1 MIAALPPRPKYWIL
15 IQDAGTSRMK
25 QDGKKRPRAV
35 VPLASTAEDGG
46 GSRSVRRAIEI
57 FEFLLQL
64 GGPTT
69 IGEIVSALQIP
80 KSTAYELVRTLSDS
94 GYLEPSRRGGMFLGR
109 KLFELGMA
117 YRAQVDL
124 LRDGSQIVEELSDG
138 CGETVQLSVLEN
150 DMMLVLL
157 KEEGSHPIRIISR
170 VGSRVPVNWAASGR
184 LLVSDM
190 DDGALTSL
198 LTKSVRQSPTG
209 RALTDIPKFIQQV
222 RKFRKQGYATE
233 TNETNE
239 HAGCVAAPV
248 IDGSG
253 KCIAAISI
261 VAPEHRLKQNRE
273 ALTKQVRDAAAMLS
287 QRLGGR

>member
-1 MIAALPPRPKYWIL
+1 MRQAVK
-15 IQDAGTSRMK
+15 T
-25 QDGKKRPRAV
+25 RPRAR
-35 VPLASTAEDGG
+35 AAEPSVTGDDQG

-64 GGPTT
+64 GEPTT
-69 IGEIVSALQIP
+69 IGEIVVALSIP
-80 KSTAYELVRTLSDS
+80 KSTAYELVRTLADS
-94 GYLEPSRRGGMFLGR
+94 GYLEPSSRGGIFLGR

-124 LRDGSQIVEELSDG
+124 LRDGSQIVEELRNA

-157 KEEGSHPIRIISR
+157 KEEGSHPVRIISR

-184 LLVSDM
+184 LLVSDL
-190 DDGALTSL
+190 DDRALATL
-198 LTKSVRQSPTG
+198 LSKSVRQSPTG
-209 RALTDIPKFIQQV
+209 RATTDIPKFIQQV
-222 RKFRKQGYATE
+222 RRFRKQGYATE
-233 TNETNE
+233 LNETNE

-253 KCIAAISI
+253 RCTAAISI
-261 VAPEHRLKQNRE
+261 VVPEHRLGKANRE
-273 ALTKQVRDAAAMLS
+273 ALTEKVREAAARLS

>member
-1 MIAALPPRPKYWIL
+1 MRQAVK
-15 IQDAGTSRMK
+15 T
-25 QDGKKRPRAV
+25 RPRAKEI
-35 VPLASTAEDGG
+35 PAADDAG

-57 FEFLLQL
+57 FAFLLQL

-69 IGEIVSALQIP
+69 ICDIVSALGIP
-80 KSTAYELVRTLSDS
+80 KSTAYELVRTLTDS
-94 GYLEPSRRGGMFLGR
+94 GYLEPSRRGGIVLGR

-117 YRAQVDL
+117 YRSQVDL
-124 LRDGSQIVEELSDG
+124 LRDGSQIVEELRNA

-157 KEEGSHPIRIISR
+157 KEEGSHPVRIISR

-198 LTKSVRQSPTG
+198 LEKSVRQSPTG
-209 RALTDIPKFIQQV
+209 RATTDIPKFIQQV
-222 RKFRKQGYATE
+222 RKFRRQGFATE
-233 TNETNE
+233 LNETNE

-253 KCIAAISI
+253 KCVAAISI
-261 VAPEHRLKQNRE
+261 VVPEHRLKQNRD
-273 ALTKQVRDAAAMLS
+273 ALTQQVRAAAANLS

>member
-1 MIAALPPRPKYWIL
+1 MR
-15 IQDAGTSRMK
+15 
-25 QDGKKRPRAV
+25 QDGKKRPRA
-35 VPLASTAEDGG
+35 ASAAVNALAEDLG
-46 GSRSVRRAIEI
+46 GSRSVRRALEI

-94 GYLEPSRRGGMFLGR
+94 GYIEPSRRGGIFLGR

-124 LRDGSQIVEELSDG
+124 LRDGSQIVEELRDQS
-138 CGETVQLSVLEN
+138 GETVQLSVLEN

-157 KEEGSHPIRIISR
+157 KEEGSHPVRIISR

-190 DDGALTSL
+190 DDNALTSL
-198 LTKSVRQSPTG
+198 LEKSVRQSPTG
-209 RALTDIPKFIQQV
+209 RATTDIPKFIQQV
-222 RKFRKQGYATE
+222 RKFRKQGYASE
-233 TNETNE
+233 LNETNE

-248 IDGSG
+248 IDGTG
-253 KCIAAISI
+253 KCVAAISI
-261 VAPEHRLKQNRE
+261 VAPEHRLKQNRDL
-273 ALTKQVRDAAAMLS
+273 LTQQVRAAAATLS